1 MIDGKGKVAEIVS
14 QLVKAVNN
22 LTVQMELGKVE
33 GNSQNIR
40 NNAEKEEQDILQ
52 SIADDVEAVCDELN
66 AILEV

>member
-22 LTVQMELGKVE
+22 LNVQMELGKVE
-33 GNSQNIR
+33 GNSQSIR

-52 SIADDVEAVCDELN
+52 MYADTVEAVIDEFN
-66 AILEV
+66 CVTEV